1 MAACERYA
9 YATSKCAEIFAQLIT
24 EQAWLTMLADPRLT
38 LAVAAAHATHLEALR
53 LLHPTQSNIT
63 LGQLLS
69 LGEVDIEDAIPSVMP
84 PTPHGP
90 PTEAPLDPCT
100 AQLVELLA
108 ARRGDAEAE
117 AEESGV
123 DSGECEEAAPPL
135 ILPV

>member
-24 EQAWLTMLADPRLT
+24 EHAWSTMLADQRLVI
-38 LAVAAAHATHLEALR
+38 AVASAHATHLEALR
-53 LLHPTQSNIT
+53 LLHPTQSNFT
-63 LGQLLS
+63 MGQLLS
-69 LGEVDIEDAIPSVMP
+69 LGEVDICDAIPDVTP
-84 PTPHGP
+84 PLPHGP

-108 ARRGDAEAE
+108 ARLGDAE

-123 DSGECEEAAPPL
+123 DAGECEGAPPPL
-135 ILPV
+135 VLPV